1 MFTSTI
7 VAHKICQP
15 LKYQIIKLICSEIC
29 MEINV
34 NTHEIAVIVVL
45 EVKLVLI

>member
-1 MFTSTI
+1 MFTTTI

-29 MEINV
+29 MEMLK
-34 NTHEIAVIVVL
+34 HEIAVIVLL
-45 EVKLVLI
+45 EVMLVLI